1 MVKLL
6 GQYRTYLKK
15 NNLHTNTISAYF
27 SDAEKYVDYLY
38 EKRIKNIKK
47 ADKKVIS
54 GFIKMLEKEG
64 KSSSTIARNVASVRS
79 FYEYLLSI
87 GAVKENFA
95 QKIQPPK
102 FEKNVPEILT
112 AEEVMRFLE
121 QPSGADPKSVRDKAM
136 LEVLYAT
143 GIRAT
148 ELIELNVNDV
158 NSANGYIRC
167 KKDGEERIIPFGKP
181 AQAAIDNYLNVIRG
195 KIAKETEPALFVN
208 MNGGRMT
215 RQGFWKIVKFYAES
229 AKIEKTITPHTLRH
243 SFAVHLLE
251 NGADILS
258 IQSMLGHSDISSTQ
272 VYTKVINKRLKDIY
286 TKAHPRA

>member
-64 KSSSTIARNVASVRS
+64 KSSSTIARNVASVRC

-121 QPSGADPKSVRDKAM
+121 QPSGSDPKSVRDKAM

-167 KKDGEERIIPFGKP
+167 KKDGEERIIPLGKP
-181 AQAAIDNYLNVIRG
+181 AMAAIDNYLNVIRR
-195 KIAKETEPALFVN
+195 KIAKDGEPALFVN

-229 AKIEKTITPHTLRH
+229 AKIEKTIMPHTLRH

>member
-121 QPSGADPKSVRDKAM
+121 QPSCADHKSVRDKAM

-158 NSANGYIRC
+158 NSTNGYIRC
-167 KKDGEERIIPFGKP
+167 KKDGEERIIPLGKP

-272 VYTKVINKRLKDIY
+272 LYTKVINKRLKDIY

>member
-167 KKDGEERIIPFGKP
+167 KKDGEERIIPLGKP
-181 AQAAIDNYLNVIRG
+181 AQAAIDNYLNVIRE